1 MAKQKTI
8 EQQYRKLSEVEHCLN
23 RPGRYIGSTKP
34 HTAEEHV
41 PVLAAFP
48 GEVRFTKRQVTYNPG
63 FLKLFDELISNSV
76 DHSKRP
82 EGQHLDTIRVTVD
95 QAKGE
100 ISVYDNGGIPVVMHQ
115 EYQQWVPELIFE
127 LRAGSNFDDTEE
139 ATLTG
144 QNGEGAA
151 LTNIFSTRFMV
162 ETCDGQHK
170 FKQVFEHNSQQRGR
184 PKVTPAEGAKGFTCI
199 TYRPDLQRLGLEQL
213 DDDNVSM
220 LLARVFEVAATNPR
234 LKVYFNGARVPVRSF
249 KDYIELV
256 VGPAG
261 EYVYDESEAWRV
273 GVALSDDG
281 FQHLSFVNATRT
293 KLGGTHVT
301 YVAAQLCE
309 RLREHLKRR
318 HKVDVKPAELRQHL
332 LLFIDAAIVNP
343 RYSSQTKD
351 ELITEVKDFKTS
363 WTVPDKMINKIVKS
377 AIIQNILNWVAA
389 KQYQEELREL
399 RKLNKETDKT
409 DPRRIE
415 KFSDA
420 LEKKERHKCVIFLT
434 EGDCLHENTS
444 VLKYEDG
451 SLTSYPIK
459 DVNVGDFVLTHE
471 NRLREV
477 LSKSQ
482 KVSIGVKINT
492 SKGTIIASPTHRLI
506 AYHAPTRQFIEVMA
520 KDLTK
525 DHKLIKNRLVD
536 ASFFSP
542 IVSVVP
548 IKHDSFDLEI
558 TFEAELDNPILST
571 LSHRFLVWDAL
582 KAEFVFERA
591 DQLEAGRHSMVIQ

>member
-1 MAKQKTI
+1 
-8 EQQYRKLSEVEHCLN
+8 
-23 RPGRYIGSTKP
+23 
-34 HTAEEHV
+34 
-41 PVLAAFP
+41 
-48 GEVRFTKRQVTYNPG
+48 
-63 FLKLFDELISNSV
+63 
-76 DHSKRP
+76 
-82 EGQHLDTIRVTVD
+82 
-95 QAKGE
+95 
-100 ISVYDNGGIPVVMHQ
+100 
-115 EYQQWVPELIFE
+115 
-127 LRAGSNFDDTEE
+127 
-139 ATLTG
+139 
-144 QNGEGAA
+144 
-151 LTNIFSTRFMV
+151 
-162 ETCDGQHK
+162 
-170 FKQVFEHNSQQRGR
+170 
-184 PKVTPAEGAKGFTCI
+184 
-199 TYRPDLQRLGLEQL
+199 
-213 DDDNVSM
+213 
-220 LLARVFEVAATNPR
+220 
-234 LKVYFNGARVPVRSF
+234 
-249 KDYIELV
+249 
-256 VGPAG
+256 
-261 EYVYDESEAWRV
+261 
-273 GVALSDDG
+273 
-281 FQHLSFVNATRT
+281 
-293 KLGGTHVT
+293 
-301 YVAAQLCE
+301 
-309 RLREHLKRR
+309 
-318 HKVDVKPAELRQHL
+318 VKPAELRQHL